1 MSGTT
6 APEEQREVRGETVT
20 WSILLRDCIRIAR
33 PDHWV
38 KHVFILPGVALAM
51 VMLRVPL
58 ADVWLRLAVGLAS
71 ACLIASANYTIN
83 EWLDAE
89 FDRHHPVKKRRP
101 AASGRLWA
109 GLVYGQFAALAVSG
123 LALAAWVSRP
133 FLGVSALFL
142 ASGIA
147 YNVRPL
153 RTKDKPYLDVL
164 SEAINNPI
172 RLMLGWTIVTTEYL
186 PPSSLMLSY
195 WMGGAFLMAVKRL
208 AEFRH
213 AVGTQGREALSLY
226 RASFRGYSEERLIL
240 FCFFCAILSAFFLAV
255 FLIKYRIEYV
265 ISFPLFAVLFAWYL
279 KIGLETGSAAQTPE
293 DLHRERGLMVFVAV
307 LVAVIAV
314 LTVVDMPS
322 LAKLVDPQLLR
333 W

>member
-1 MSGTT
+1 VHGDE
-6 APEEQREVRGETVT
+6 PVT
-20 WSILLRDCIRIAR
+20 RSVLVRDCIRIAR

-38 KHVFILPGVALAM
+38 KHVFILPGVALAV
-51 VMLRVPL
+51 VMLRVPVT
-58 ADVWLRLAVGLAS
+58 DVLLPFAIGLAS

-89 FDRHHPVKKRRP
+89 FDKFHPVKKQRP
-101 AASGRLWA
+101 AVSGRLWA
-109 GLVYGQFAALAVSG
+109 GLVYTQFAALAATG
-123 LALAAWVSRP
+123 LSLGALVSRP
-133 FLGVSALFL
+133 FLGVSAVFL
-142 ASGIA
+142 ASGII

-172 RLMLGWTIVTTEYL
+172 RLMLGWTMVTTEYL

-195 WMGGAFLMAVKRL
+195 WMGGAFLMAAKRL

-213 AVGTQGREALSLY
+213 ALGIQGREALSLY
-226 RASFRGYSEERLIL
+226 RASFRWYSEERLIV

-265 ISFPLFAVLFAWYL
+265 FSFPLFAVLFAWYL
-279 KIGLETGSAAQTPE
+279 KIGLETGSAAQSPE
-293 DLHRERGLMVFVAV
+293 DLHREWGLIVFVGV

-322 LAKLVDPQLLR
+322 LAKLVDPRLLR